1 MLVRLGPTDL
11 DPDLRPI
18 VLVSSPSIDSGQ
30 PLETSIKQAVGQ
42 GADLVEVPAC
52 RLDPLTAVTLRDA
65 ALAICV
71 SCERLDEV
79 DGALVGGAVALYWN
93 GDLALVAT
101 VRERL
106 GSVPLVR
113 SWHDDVDVDSAALQA
128 GDWLVVPWER
138 RERLNARPTGVLG
151 LVDLGA
157 RTDRA
162 ELAAAVTVALE
173 GNADGFVT
181 VAPTA
186 VRRAA
191 HVIRAVERTR

>member
-18 VLVSSPSIDSGQ
+18 VLVVAPSIEGGQ
-30 PLETSIKQAVGQ
+30 PLETWVKQAIGQ
-42 GADLVEVPAC
+42 GADLVEVPLT
-52 RLDPLTAVTLRDA
+52 RLDPATAEAMRDA
-65 ALAICV
+65 SLAIGV
-71 SCERLDEV
+71 SCERLADV
-79 DGALVGGAVALYWN
+79 DGALASGAAALRWN
-93 GDLALVAT
+93 GEPTHLAE
-101 VRERL
+101 VRARV
-106 GSVPLVR
+106 GSIPLVV
-113 SWHDDVDVDSAALQA
+113 SMPADADSEVPALGP
-128 GDWLVVPWER
+128 GDWLVVPWEH
-138 RERLNARPTGVLG
+138 RERLTERATGVLG
-151 LVDLGA
+151 LVDLGV

-173 GNADGFVT
+173 GDIDGFVT